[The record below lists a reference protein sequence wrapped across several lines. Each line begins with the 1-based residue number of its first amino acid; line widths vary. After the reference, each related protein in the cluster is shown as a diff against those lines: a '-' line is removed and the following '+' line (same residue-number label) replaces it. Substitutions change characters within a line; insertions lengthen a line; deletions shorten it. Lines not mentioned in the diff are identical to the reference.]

1 MCECQ
6 TCGADE
12 NENDLNEWG
21 ECWKCA
27 DVIDTLIESVCD
39 GKGRTNSEYLNRD
52 RIVRY

>member
-39 GKGRTNSEYLNRD
+39 GVEIPQWEFEL
-52 RIVRY
+52 